1 MGVAVH
7 EDGVDVIGA
16 IVALERRDVRPKVV
30 GWREREREKKQSPKM
45 PLHIPK
51 SKLDSRGTTRTFL
64 FLSLLSARWPAA
76 QSPMEN
82 LRVWFVI
89 SCEQREDGII

>member
-1 MGVAVH
+1 MQLLPWN
-7 EDGVDVIGA
+7 DVMYGRKLSA
-16 IVALERRDVRPKVV
+16 AD
-30 GWREREREKKQSPKM
+30 REEKKRLAQKIKRILTALSYIVSGKCDPM
-45 PLHIPK
+45 IQLY
-51 SKLDSRGTTRTFL
+51 SRGTTRTFL